1 MSSEEEVEEFEVTDN
16 DLRDAFFPGFRR
28 KFTKEQAIY
37 GMWAEDD
44 GSGRRGLGSG
54 NSRSRGDYTSPMDFV
69 SGGFTQKQEDDSDDS
84 SNDGQGGNTCSLVVG
99 CICLFTEIC

>member
-1 MSSEEEVEEFEVTDN
+1 MSSEEEVEQFEITEN
-16 DLRDAFFPGFRR
+16 DLKDAFFPGFRR

-54 NSRSRGDYTSPMDFV
+54 SNRSRGDYTSPMDFI

-84 SNDGQGGNTCSLVVG
+84 SNDGARGNIFLLV
-99 CICLFTEIC
+99 IE

>member
-1 MSSEEEVEEFEVTDN
+1 MSSEEEVEEFEITEN

-37 GMWAEDD
+37 GMWAEND

-54 NSRSRGDYTSPMDFV
+54 KNRSRGDYTSPMDFV
-69 SGGFTQKQEDDSDDS
+69 SGGFTQKQEEESDDS
-84 SNDGQGGNTCSLVVG
+84 SNDGQGGKISSLVVG
-99 CICLFTEIC
+99 CSALHLFIC